1 MTCCRSSA
9 TSVSPVTEPL
19 SLVGFLLARIEEDER
34 AARFCDEWDE
44 RFRETGTVRHK
55 WVRLTADGG
64 SSFAGGAPTPRRV
77 LAECEAKR
85 RIITLHEQ
93 GSGWLGDPEPRG
105 CLLCHENDGIIER
118 FGWCETV
125 RALALPYADHPDF
138 RKEWAPRG
146 PRADRGW
153 DNDPP
158 WEEWRP

>member
-1 MTCCRSSA
+1 M
-9 TSVSPVTEPL
+9 TEPQ

-34 AARFCDEWDE
+34 PNRRCLCDCFEGSPRECEE
-44 RFRETGTVRHK
+44 R
-55 WVRLTADGG
+55 W
-64 SSFAGGAPTPRRV
+64 

-158 WEEWRP
+158 WEEWRH